1 LIRFDLPLSALIWL
15 DEPPAQAIPY
25 NQKLQKSRKISVP
38 GENFIELLCD
48 IIG

>member
-1 LIRFDLPLSALIWL
+1 MI
-15 DEPPAQAIPY
+15 PAQAIPY
-25 NQKLQKSRKISVP
+25 NQKLQKFREIGVP